1 MNMSNKRTES
11 DVIVV
16 GAGPSGLFSSLK
28 LNNLKVSIIEKQSFP
43 PRKLCSGI
51 LTNAGYEKIKY
62 LNPPDSVFHCPKELF
77 INTVHE
83 NIINKNLF
91 SQNYNFCRSG
101 FYNWMKNLFNDN
113 ITIYD
118 ETDIISISREKELI
132 LVKTKS
138 IDFVS
143 KYLIGADGFFSAVR
157 KSLNY
162 KSLNYTLWVQYLIE
176 CKEKINYS
184 EIVYDKEISKLFYMM
199 MVPKE
204 NNIIVTTNVEK
215 DNYKK
220 IIEKSIER
228 YNTTGKIIKKG
239 IFPITKLKSLTE
251 IETGK
256 DNILLVG
263 ESAGFVKPILGDG
276 LSLALETAELAAK
289 SILEG
294 PNNSN
299 LIYKELCIPICE
311 GLQTEIDYL
320 EHI

>member
-1 MNMSNKRTES
+1 
-11 DVIVV
+11 
-16 GAGPSGLFSSLK
+16 
-28 LNNLKVSIIEKQSFP
+28 
-43 PRKLCSGI
+43 
-51 LTNAGYEKIKY
+51 
-62 LNPPDSVFHCPKELF
+62 
-77 INTVHE
+77 
-83 NIINKNLF
+83 
-91 SQNYNFCRSG
+91 
-101 FYNWMKNLFNDN
+101 
-113 ITIYD
+113 
-118 ETDIISISREKELI
+118 
-132 LVKTKS
+132 
-138 IDFVS
+138 
-143 KYLIGADGFFSAVR
+143 
-157 KSLNY
+157 
-162 KSLNYTLWVQYLIE
+162 
-176 CKEKINYS
+176 
-184 EIVYDKEISKLFYMM
+184 VYDKEISKLFYMM